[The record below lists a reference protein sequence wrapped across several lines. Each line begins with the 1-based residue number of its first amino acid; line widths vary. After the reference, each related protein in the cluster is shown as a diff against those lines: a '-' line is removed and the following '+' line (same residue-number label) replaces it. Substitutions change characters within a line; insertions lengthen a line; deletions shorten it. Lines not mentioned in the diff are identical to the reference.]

1 MPERAAAPAGERRTM
16 AKKEAKDGAQPKKPA
31 KDEAQPKKAAKDEAQ
46 PKKAAKSAA
55 RPTKDAEVSAKG
67 KSKKGARGE
76 AQPKKGRKTPAKE
89 PRVPAE
95 PVPTPRMK
103 EQYEQE
109 VVARLMKRFSYT
121 NKHQVPRFTKI
132 VLNMGAGDALQN
144 IRYLEA
150 ACEDLA
156 VISGQKASIRR
167 AKKAIAAFKLRA
179 GNPIGTMVTM
189 RGLRMYEFL
198 DRMISVAIPR
208 IRDFRGLPPKGFDG
222 RGNYSFGIKEQI
234 IFPEIRYDKV
244 EKIRG
249 MDVTIVTTANTDEEG
264 FELLKAMRMPFRER

>member
-1 MPERAAAPAGERRTM
+1 M
-16 AKKEAKDGAQPKKPA
+16 AKKEAKDGA
-31 KDEAQPKKAAKDEAQ
+31 E

-55 RPTKDAEVSAKG
+55 RPPKDAEVSAKG

-76 AQPKKGRKTPAKE
+76 AQPKKGARGGAQPKKGRKAPAKE

-156 VISGQKASIRR
+156 VISGQKASVRR

-179 GNPIGTMVTM
+179 GNPIGAMVTM